1 MPDAI
6 YPDSVAGPARGDNC
20 KKRAKKNSGN
30 LWQNHAASAVMA
42 LRTGLTAEAFILFL
56 FLPSS
61 LCFPVNPSPLQPLY
75 RGKSNSGLC
84 ASCQGKEPTM
94 GEEVILFPIF
104 FTLIGFVI
112 WTIFSTIRRSKTE
125 RLQAELQTK
134 LLEKFGSGQELLAY
148 VQSDAGKRFLESL
161 TMEQRT
167 PYGRI
172 LGAAQVSVILV
183 LLSLAFLFLRGR
195 IAGADEGFLV
205 FGTITLSLGLGFGL
219 SAALSYYLS
228 KSFGLLTESTA
239 HRR

>member
-42 LRTGLTAEAFILFL
+42 LRTGLAAEAFFLFL

-75 RGKSNSGLC
+75 RGKCNSGLC

-104 FTLIGFVI
+104 FILIGFVI
-112 WTIFSTIRRSKTE
+112 WTIFSTIRRSKTDYPITSG
-125 RLQAELQTK
+125 RWRK
-134 LLEKFGSGQELLAY
+134 LHY
-148 VQSDAGKRFLESL
+148 
-161 TMEQRT
+161 
-167 PYGRI
+167 YN
-172 LGAAQVSVILV
+172 SVT
-183 LLSLAFLFLRGR
+183 
-195 IAGADEGFLV
+195 ENQKYW
-205 FGTITLSLGLGFGL
+205 ITLIASLMVAYLG
-219 SAALSYYLS
+219 SKAPSYRMPLDYD
-228 KSFGLLTESTA
+228 A
-239 HRR
+239 VI